1 MNAWFVPDPAV
12 VALIGLA
19 MLSAL
24 LLALRHARRH
34 RWWIV
39 VLQLPC
45 AALLLAALLLRD
57 DAGATALVV
66 LTAGADPQSV
76 PQTAASWPVVVLPG
90 GPATEAAERL
100 PDLATALRRFPAV
113 THVHVIGAGLAEH
126 DREALGTRALGFAPP
141 PTDTT
146 TTTITELDAPASVRA
161 GAWWTVRG
169 RVTNAAKRTIEL
181 RDPADRV
188 IATTTP
194 EEHGDFALQAVSR
207 ANGPV
212 LFNVRLLDAERV
224 LQSMPLPIDARPAP
238 TVRALLLA
246 AAPSPELKFLRR
258 WALDAGV
265 DLASRIA
272 LSPGIAQRRGAP
284 VIDAATLAQLDLL
297 IVDERSWPQ
306 ITSQEALRDA
316 IGNGLGLL
324 VRITGPVPDRVLRD
338 WKALGIEPVVATPKP
353 RTARLSDA
361 GLPDKGNDDLHA
373 WPVALHGDGHVALL
387 RDSEGTPLAAW
398 HVLGR
403 GRIGAWW
410 LSDSHRLATRGARE
424 TFATIWSDAVST
436 LARARGEILPVLPQR
451 AVVGQR
457 AVLCVSDGT
466 LRVIAP
472 DGAETTLLRDPP
484 QGECAAFWPRQAGW
498 HRLEVDVAGDPDAAD
513 AASASSQDFHVFT
526 RQDVASLLDH
536 DTRQATAAM
545 VNRNELPDERRFD
558 RDMLRAALLLAWLSL
573 SALLWHLE
581 RRARRRD

>member
-1 MNAWFVPDPAV
+1 MNAWLAPDPVV

-19 MLSAL
+19 VLSAL

-39 VLQLPC
+39 ALQLPC

-57 DAGATALVV
+57 DTGATALVV
-66 LTAGADPQSV
+66 LTTGADPQSV
-76 PQTAASWPVVVLPG
+76 PQTAASWPTVVLPG

-113 THVHVIGAGLAEH
+113 THVHVIGTGLAEH
-126 DREALGTRALGFAPP
+126 DREALGTRALSFALPS
-141 PTDTT
+141 DTIA
-146 TTTITELDAPASVRA
+146 TTITELDAPASVRA

-169 RVTNAAKRTIEL
+169 RVTNAAKHTIEL

-194 EEHGDFALQAVSR
+194 DEHGDFTLQAVSR

-212 LFNVRLLDAERV
+212 LFSVRLLDGERV
-224 LQSMPLPIDARPAP
+224 LQSIPLPIDARPTL

-265 DLASRIA
+265 DFASRIA

-284 VIDAATLAQLDLL
+284 VVDAATLAQLDLL

-306 ITSQEALRDA
+306 IASQEALRDA

-324 VRITGPVPDRVLRD
+324 IRITGPVPDRVLRD
-338 WKALGIEPVVATPKP
+338 WKALGIEPVFAAPKP
-353 RTARLSDA
+353 RTVRLSGA

-387 RDSEGTPLAAW
+387 RDSEGTPLAVW

-424 TFATIWSDAVST
+424 TFATLWSNAVST
-436 LARARGEILPVLPQR
+436 LARARGETLPVLPQR

-457 AVLCVSDGT
+457 AVLCAPSGAMRVIASDGT
-466 LRVIAP
+466 
-472 DGAETTLLRDPP
+472 ETTPLRDPP
-484 QGECAAFWPRQAGW
+484 QGECAAFWPTQAGW
-498 HRLEVDVAGDPDAAD
+498 HRLEVDVAGDPDVAD

-545 VNRNELPDERRFD
+545 ANRNDLPDGRRFD